1 MYVYSSVLSS
11 LTHSPSLSLSLSLS
25 LSHTHTHSLSLSQ
38 GNKCRH
44 YTVANADVA
53 GSTRVSF
60 DARFV
65 ADCDYAP
72 IPAGIRRRKPSGR
85 RSDADADGG
94 SGGGGGGGRG
104 EGEGE
109 SVCPPPSEIELSQFK
124 VGGFYDV
131 MACPE

>member
-1 MYVYSSVLSS
+1 MCILPFS
-11 LTHSPSLSLSLSLS
+11 LPSHTLRLSLSLSPT
-25 LSHTHTHSLSLSQ
+25 HTHTHSLSQ

-94 SGGGGGGGRG
+94 SGGGGGGGGGRGEG

-131 MACPE
+131 IACPE